1 LTPVRAGDYA
11 GAVVDG
17 RAIRITAGQ
26 VSVEARLNDSKTATA
41 IWARLPIE
49 AKGET
54 WGDEIYFDIGVR
66 VAPESPREVVGLGD
80 LAYWPPGQAF
90 CIFFGPTPMSRG
102 DEIRPAS
109 AVNVV
114 GRIVGDPT
122 VFKNVRAGTRVR
134 LERT

>member
-1 LTPVRAGDYA
+1 MQLLDAAEALHQAR
-11 GAVVDG
+11 
-17 RAIRITAGQ
+17 TA
-26 VSVEARLNDSKTATA
+26 EARLNDSKTATA
-41 IWARLPIE
+41 IWDALPID
-49 AKGET
+49 AKGQT